1 MLYRR
6 WKNRLGR
13 SAISRRAALFTI
25 APAILAAAVFAQAP
39 CVWAQMVIPKPAPL
53 SGERLFGQRCGAC
66 HSTAPGETRVGP
78 SLAGVVGR
86 KAGSVPGYAYSAAL
100 KASGLV
106 WTTAN
111 LDRWLTG
118 SNALVPGTRMAY
130 AQADPAGRA
139 AIIDYLTTLSKK

>member
-6 WKNRLGR
+6 QKPSIGR
-13 SAISRRAALFTI
+13 PAMSRRPALSAL
-25 APAILAAAVFAQAP
+25 APAVLAAAALAHAVPAR
-39 CVWAQMVIPKPAPL
+39 AQMVAPKPAPP

-66 HSTAPGETRVGP
+66 HATAPGETRVGP

-106 WTTAN
+106 WTKAN

-118 SNALVPGTRMAY
+118 SNALVPGTKMAY
-130 AQADPAGRA
+130 AQADAAGRA
-139 AIIDYLTTLSKK
+139 AIIDYLATLSKK